1 MLRLLLTGLVL
12 LGQDSKPAPP
22 SEPHLRNLRRLT
34 SEGANAEAYWSAD
47 GKRLIFQSTRP
58 PYACDQIFTMDAD
71 GSNLRLLS
79 TGKGRTTCGWLFPD
93 GRRFL
98 YSSTHLAS
106 PDCPPTRPRSHDPK
120 QYTWPILSTYDIFV
134 ADVADPTK
142 PTRLT
147 YAKGYDAEAT
157 MNADGSRIVFTSTR
171 DGDIEVYSMAP
182 DGSDVKRL
190 TNSKGYDGGAVFS
203 PDGKRI
209 VFRADELNDAGE
221 IKDYE
226 DLLAK
231 ELVRPTRVE
240 IYTMNADGSGRRRLT
255 RNGKANFSPD
265 FFSDGKRI
273 LFSSNFEDPEQRRFH
288 LYAMRDDG
296 TGLERVTSEG
306 TFNAFAKFSPDGR
319 RLAFISN
326 RYAAAGMRLYDVC
339 VADWVD

>member
-1 MLRLLLTGLVL
+1 M
-12 LGQDSKPAPP
+12 K
-22 SEPHLRNLRRLT
+22 NLRRLT

-58 PYACDQIFTMDAD
+58 PHACDQIFSIDAD

-79 TGKGRTTCGWLFPD
+79 TGKGRTTCGWFLPD

-106 PDCPPTRPRSHDPK
+106 PDCPPTPPRSHDPK
-120 QYTWPILSTYDIFV
+120 DYKWPIWRTYDIFTGDLAYPSRLV
-134 ADVADPTK
+134 
-142 PTRLT
+142 RLT
-147 YAKGYDAEAT
+147 GTDGYDAEAT
-157 MNADGSRIVFTSTR
+157 MDPAGARIVFTSTR
-171 DGDIEVYSMAP
+171 DGDIEIYSMAP
-182 DGSDVKRL
+182 DGSEVKRL

-203 PDGKRI
+203 PDGKRL
-209 VFRADELNDAGE
+209 VFRADELTDAGE

-240 IYTMNADGSGRRRLT
+240 IYAMNADGTGRRRLT
-255 RNGKANFSPD
+255 RNGAANFAPC
-265 FFSDGKRI
+265 FFPDGKRI
-273 LFSSNFEDPEQRRFH
+273 LFSSNFEDPERRRFH
-288 LYAMRDDG
+288 LSAMRDDG

-306 TFNAFAKFSPDGR
+306 TFNAFAMFSPDGR

-326 RYAAAGMRLYDVC
+326 RFAAAGMRLYDVC
-339 VADWVD
+339 VADWAE